1 MSNIPG
7 ITILGLG
14 PGDPSLLTR
23 QAWHVLESIT
33 EIYLRTKQHP
43 TVNSFPKP
51 LTIYS
56 YDYLYENAE
65 TFEAVYEQIVE
76 QIIKLGSRP
85 RGVVYAVPG
94 HPFVAEATSHAIYRQ
109 ARDIGLPVRIIEGLS
124 FLEPTFTALAIDPL
138 PHIAIVDAL
147 ELVIDHVPPFPPDA
161 PALIAQIHSPSI
173 ATEVKLTLMEVY
185 PDEHPVKLVHA
196 SGTPLHQVETLPLY
210 QIDRS
215 PMVGMTTTLF
225 LPGLEAYTS
234 FESFQEIIAHLRAP
248 EGCPWDREQTH
259 QSLRPHLLEETYEA
273 LDALDKNDPAALQ
286 EELGDILLQIVLHA
300 QIANEYGEFSMAD
313 ILKSISAKIIQRHP
327 HVFGDLKVEGVEH
340 VLKNWEV
347 LKAAEREA
355 NGKVEDSILDGIT
368 PSLPALAQADQYQ
381 RRVARV
387 GFDWPDIQG
396 VIQKVNEE
404 LSEVIRAEDL
414 PSRADEVGDLLFTI
428 VNLARHYEIDAES
441 ALRETNARFRKRFR
455 FIEDEARAQGK
466 SITALSLDEMDAY
479 WQLAK
484 GI

>member
-313 ILKSISAKIIQRHP
+313 LLKSISAKIIQRHP
-327 HVFGDLKVEGVEH
+327 HVFGDMKVEGIEH

-466 SITALSLDEMDAY
+466 SITALSLDEMDAI